1 MTNRDDSPGTG
12 KITLYLGPPEKTSA
26 ALAQG
31 FEKKTG
37 IKAFSPVNP
46 VHVMKLR
53 REMGAYGKWFV
64 GRKLSP
70 GGRAAVPPMDDR
82 LKAHVDFALESFKR
96 SPLEIA
102 DRQCRMSEVSQRVQD
117 TVTLLVT
124 ALAARGKPE
133 PTVAAADILCQDLQ
147 RKLTGKR
154 PTDRYFRDA
163 TKTADLV
170 IDGGFEQIA
179 GVARE
184 EILMKY

>member
-1 MTNRDDSPGTG
+1 MR
-12 KITLYLGPPEKTSA
+12 
-26 ALAQG
+26 
-31 FEKKTG
+31 TG
-37 IKAFSPVNP
+37 IKAFSPANP
-46 VHVMKLR
+46 LHVLKLR
-53 REMGAYGKWFV
+53 REMGAYGKWFI

-70 GGRAAVPPMDDR
+70 GGRANIPPMDAR
-82 LKAHVDFALESFKR
+82 LQGHVEFALESFKR
-96 SPLEIA
+96 SPLEISGVMRKHQLKLA

-117 TVTLLVT
+117 AVTMLVT
-124 ALAARGKPE
+124 ALAVRGKPE
-133 PTVAAADILCQDLQ
+133 PTIAAADILCQDLR

-163 TKTADLV
+163 SKTADLV